1 MNIILIGDFSIEE
14 IKPFITKNFRIN
26 TLKKPGTKH
35 EITYSKFR
43 KLGHVVKEK
52 KDLEQSKLLLSFKLK
67 NLTDF
72 EKQYVMGIYSYI
84 LGGSP
89 DSKLFKTVREE
100 NSLCY
105 SISSS
110 FSAVNNLLTIKAGI
124 NAKDYRKT
132 IHLIKKEIKNMEK
145 GNFSE
150 ENIASGITT
159 YLNAYKQVLDSQD
172 SIISNYVAHEYLNLD
187 LLEER
192 RSNIK
197 KVKKQ
202 DIKNVAKKI
211 SIDTIYL
218 LEGRDKID

>member
-1 MNIILIGDFSIEE
+1 
-14 IKPFITKNFRIN
+14 
-26 TLKKPGTKH
+26 
-35 EITYSKFR
+35 
-43 KLGHVVKEK
+43 
-52 KDLEQSKLLLSFKLK
+52 
-67 NLTDF
+67 
-72 EKQYVMGIYSYI
+72 MGIYSYI